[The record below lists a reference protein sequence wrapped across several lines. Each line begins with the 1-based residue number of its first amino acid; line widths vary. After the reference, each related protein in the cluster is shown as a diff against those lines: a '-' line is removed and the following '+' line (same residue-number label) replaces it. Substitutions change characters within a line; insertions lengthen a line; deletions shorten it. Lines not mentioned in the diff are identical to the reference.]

1 MKNLLTLLAISIC
14 LSSIAEVPQSLDWP
28 FYGGTPGGGHYTT
41 ASQITAANVADLEVA
56 WMHRSGDVRQGSVS
70 VAGSLEGKR
79 QMGSAFI
86 STPIVLDDTLY
97 YCTPF
102 NRVFALDPATGKQRW
117 VFDPQVDMSGEGL
130 TNCRGV
136 SPWSDPDEGKS
147 GQVCG
152 HRIITGTLDG
162 RVFALDRASGKLCQD
177 FGVNGEIDLTVGLT
191 EHSASEY

>member
-86 STPIVLDDTLY
+86 STPSYWMIRCITAHPSTVCLLLILL
-97 YCTPF
+97 
-102 NRVFALDPATGKQRW
+102 RVSNAGCLI
-117 VFDPQVDMSGEGL
+117 
-130 TNCRGV
+130 
-136 SPWSDPDEGKS
+136 
-147 GQVCG
+147 
-152 HRIITGTLDG
+152 H
-162 RVFALDRASGKLCQD
+162 KL
-177 FGVNGEIDLTVGLT
+177 I
-191 EHSASEY
+191 